1 MRGMK
6 SVLLL
11 PALLL
16 LGGSARA
23 DAVKAAKPYP
33 LEETLDIRYHD
44 GSNRQVLDVFRPNGI
59 EGRPVVLFVHG
70 GGWIIGDKC
79 LFGLYR
85 AFGRFL
91 ARQGIVAVFPNYRLS
106 PAVNHPEHVKD
117 VARAFAWTRRHAKD
131 YGGDPDQIFL
141 CGHSAGGHL
150 VSLLATN
157 GAYLNDEA
165 LGLKAEDRAALR
177 GVISVSGVYLIP
189 TGDEFASL
197 VADMATG
204 LLSNGKRPWALRLAV
219 GMAVRDAKKFNPFP
233 LVFGR
238 DPKVC
243 EEASPVKHVRRDLP
257 PFLLVNAQL
266 DLPTLPEM
274 TKEFAEALK
283 KEGNEVET
291 LTVKHRDHNLILF
304 LARSPNDPLAK
315 AMLNFI
321 DKHAK

>member
-1 MRGMK
+1 MK
-6 SVLLL
+6 GVLLL
-11 PALLL
+11 TALLL
-16 LGGSARA
+16 LGRSVRA
-23 DAVKAAKPYP
+23 DAVKAAKPYL
-33 LEETLDIRYHD
+33 LEETLDVRYHD
-44 GSNRQVLDVFRPNGI
+44 GSNRQMLDVFRPKGI
-59 EGRPVVLFVHG
+59 EGRPVVIFVHG

-91 ARQGIVAVFPNYRLS
+91 ARQGIVAVLPNYRLS
-106 PAVNHPEHVKD
+106 PAVEHPEHVKD
-117 VARAFAWTRRHAKD
+117 VARAFAWTRRHVKD

-157 GAYLNDEA
+157 EAYLNDEA

-177 GVISVSGVYLIP
+177 GVISVCGVYLIP

-197 VADMATG
+197 VADMAAG

-219 GMAVRDAKKFNPFP
+219 GMAVRDVKKFNPFP

-243 EEASPVKHVRRDLP
+243 EEASPVKHVRKGLP